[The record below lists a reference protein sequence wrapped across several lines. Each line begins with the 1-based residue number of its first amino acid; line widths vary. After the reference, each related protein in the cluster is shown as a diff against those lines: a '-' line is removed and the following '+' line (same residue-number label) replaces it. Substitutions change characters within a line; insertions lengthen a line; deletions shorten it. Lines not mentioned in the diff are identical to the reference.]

1 MDLAG
6 KESASKAGNMG
17 DLWQKS
23 KANNRN
29 LYFLEQCID
38 VHRFNLT
45 NSAGESRS
53 IPYRSSKVPPISHLS
68 FPEHDAHALVTCSGA
83 ALTCRQGFRSVADG
97 LRFILPKA
105 HRCERKQ
112 ATCLTQDRLTLV

>member
-17 DLWQKS
+17 DHMQKS
-23 KANNRN
+23 KANNRS

-38 VHRFNLT
+38 VQRFNLT

-68 FPEHDAHALVTCSGA
+68 F
-83 ALTCRQGFRSVADG
+83 
-97 LRFILPKA
+97 
-105 HRCERKQ
+105 
-112 ATCLTQDRLTLV
+112 